1 MSADRIT
8 HKVRERVVSLATT
21 FDANNALADRL
32 RAFGAKLLARRVGT
46 SPRTTEK
53 WMAGDTAPT
62 WKHVSLMLN
71 DVDLCREV
79 LIAAG
84 REDLADAHQTLSRLR
99 QAKELLDGIDLT

>member
-1 MSADRIT
+1 MSAERNT
-8 HKVRERVVSLATT
+8 RKVRERIVSLTST

-32 RAFGAKLLARRVGT
+32 KAFGAKLLARRVGT

-53 WMAGDTAPT
+53 WMAGETAPT
-62 WKHVSLMLN
+62 WKHVQLMLS

-84 REDLADAHQTLSRLR
+84 REDLADAHMTLTKLR
-99 QAKELLDGIDLT
+99 QAKQLLDGIDLT

>member
-1 MSADRIT
+1 MSADRTTRTI
-8 HKVRERVVSLATT
+8 REKRVSLSTT

-32 RAFGAKLLARRVGT
+32 RAFGAKLLARKVGT

-53 WMAGDTAPT
+53 WMAGEAAPT
-62 WKHVSLMLN
+62 WKHVQLMLG

-84 REDLADAHQTLSRLR
+84 REDLADAHSTLTKLREAKRLL
-99 QAKELLDGIDLT
+99 EGIDP

>member
-1 MSADRIT
+1 MSADPNTHISRGKRSVSIT
-8 HKVRERVVSLATT
+8 TT
-21 FDANNALADRL
+21 FDANNTLADRL
-32 RAFGAKLLARRVGT
+32 RAFGAKFLARRVGT

-53 WMAGDTAPT
+53 WMAGNTAPT

-84 REDLADAHQTLSRLR
+84 REDLADAHSTLTKLREAKRLL
-99 QAKELLDGIDLT
+99 EGIDP